1 MPLFPSVSPS
11 ASTAA
16 IDQRP
21 PRSAFQFIAFFVFLA
36 AVVVSWRIA
45 EVRPLEFFL
54 GEGREKFISFIT
66 EMFPP
71 DLSAEF
77 LGFTIIPAIETIQIS
92 VLGTALAVVIGFP
105 LAVFAASNL
114 SFTGVLHDVETEGRP
129 ALRAVR
135 SAPYFLA
142 RAVLNVFRAVPE
154 FVWALI
160 FVRAVGLGPFPGVLA
175 IGVAYGGIL
184 GKVFAEI
191 FEGVNPQPIEALQ
204 ATGASRFKTFLY
216 GFLPETLPNLTTYAL
231 YRWECAIRAAAILG
245 FVGAGGIGQQIEIS
259 MRMFNQRETLTLI
272 LILLIMVT
280 LVDRL
285 CAYVRR
291 RVL

>member
-1 MPLFPSVSPS
+1 MSP
-11 ASTAA
+11 AA
-16 IDQRP
+16 IPARP
-21 PRSAFQFIAFFVFLA
+21 PQSAFRFVAFFVFLA
-36 AVVVSWRIA
+36 AVTASWRMA
-45 EVRPLEFFL
+45 EVRPGALLF
-54 GEGREKFISFIT
+54 GEGRGRLLSFLG

-77 LGFTIIPAIETIQIS
+77 LGFTLRPALETIQIS
-92 VLGTALAVVIGFP
+92 VLGAALAVAIGFP
-105 LAVFAASNL
+105 LAIFAASNL
-114 SFTGVLHDVETEGRP
+114 SFTGVLHDREVEGRP
-129 ALRAVR
+129 AHKVLRFI
-135 SAPYFLA
+135 PYLA
-142 RAVLNVFRAVPE
+142 ARLVLNVLRAVPE

-191 FEGVNPQPIEALQ
+191 FEGVNPRPAEALQ
-204 ATGASRFKTFLY
+204 ATGASRFSTFLY
-216 GFLPETLPNLTTYAL
+216 GFLPEALPNLVSYAL

-259 MRMFNQRETLTLI
+259 MRMFNQHETLTLI
-272 LILLIMVT
+272 LILLVMVT
-280 LVDRL
+280 GIDRL
-285 CAYVRR
+285 CAFVRR